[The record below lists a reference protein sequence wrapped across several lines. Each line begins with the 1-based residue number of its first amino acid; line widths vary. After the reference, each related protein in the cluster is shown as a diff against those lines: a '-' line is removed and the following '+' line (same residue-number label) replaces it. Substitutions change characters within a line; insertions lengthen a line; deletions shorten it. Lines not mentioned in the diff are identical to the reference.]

1 MEFKHL
7 QPMPPALRVF
17 DAGMGDATVLSQI
30 MRQLHHRF
38 PTIPFLIVGKE
49 ISQEDVRISLEKMG
63 DRFYEHPQTVL
74 VVTNLF
80 YAEAPQLFPNA
91 AAMQAK
97 LNWWEVPLEG
107 IGIKLGIDS
116 HGQFKGFVLLFQAL
130 SEGLRGGAP
139 FSRRLGRQ
147 TLSGRT
153 GTLQKAV
160 QVQLGL
166 KNRLHPTLC

>member
-1 MEFKHL
+1 MVAPSL
-7 QPMPPALRVF
+7 
-17 DAGMGDATVLSQI
+17 
-30 MRQLHHRF
+30 
-38 PTIPFLIVGKE
+38 IPRKP
-49 ISQEDVRISLEKMG
+49 G
-63 DRFYEHPQTVL
+63 DRVTTDRRDAVPRARLARSGELPVGSVPQV
-74 VVTNLF
+74 
-80 YAEAPQLFPNA
+80 AEEAIRALARAREDPSSALKAAKVRLNAFVRRHDSRYTGRAHGNPAPLR
-91 AAMQAK
+91 
-97 LNWWEVPLEG
+97 G

>member
-1 MEFKHL
+1 
-7 QPMPPALRVF
+7 MPSVLDSSEGTNSPLREV
-17 DAGMGDATVLSQI
+17 VW
-30 MRQLHHRF
+30 
-38 PTIPFLIVGKE
+38 GKE
-49 ISQEDVRISLEKMG
+49 GGVSGGGFDHRTDEEDGPVTGEALASARPSPVSRRAGAPAPTHGTWRAPVSSACGHRTRARI
-63 DRFYEHPQTVL
+63 
-74 VVTNLF
+74 
-80 YAEAPQLFPNA
+80 
-91 AAMQAK
+91 
-97 LNWWEVPLEG
+97 EVSPRKG